1 MSDAA
6 KDASVAPND
15 ASAAAVKRTADAAEI
30 GTKSK
35 AKRTNDGDPL
45 NTLSL
50 DQRRAVLQACGQT
63 LALHAASKIKGA
75 LVSEHIRSLSL
86 SDLASTLAKLSAGL
100 NGGLVAILLHAL
112 ATPDLWL
119 YPVGTECLVFV
130 LLESP
135 CGNACMEPLM
145 YASDL
150 RVLNAKSAATGDT
163 LLHRVVERLHHRLVM
178 RMLERGVDV
187 LPNNRGYHALYA
199 PLIEAIDDVDV
210 DKMSAIITAFNCARQ
225 VRPGLFDPN
234 AVVGGETF
242 LGLLCRLPYPK
253 LLLPWLN
260 SLDCDL
266 MIAPGKMIDA
276 SMMPPDMTIE
286 DYKLLSTSVLRKTC
300 GINVFRN
307 WITKG
312 AQLRGQQMIVIGAV
326 WNGRT
331 DIIREVIRQKA
342 IFMFGAEHTKKSN
355 NLTPLEYICFSR
367 AHVCRECTHSTGN
380 RANDFKIAAL
390 IIDNL
395 PNFKDN
401 EGCDALRTAIV
412 DKQIDF
418 IKLFINRGAKTTGCP
433 GVEHP
438 LRTAMRTW
446 ADDAD
451 DEIVRLLVQHGARWS
466 WSECHHELVVA
477 SNLAGIGP
485 LRVLLE
491 GDNPPDAL
499 AGALETAC
507 TNKKIEF
514 VRLLLEHKAPCST
527 KTLRAAAESADR
539 DIVALILAQMPR
551 ALPDEIIDLVAS
563 VAAGPSKAACSHKP

>member
-1 MSDAA
+1 
-6 KDASVAPND
+6 
-15 ASAAAVKRTADAAEI
+15 
-30 GTKSK
+30 
-35 AKRTNDGDPL
+35 
-45 NTLSL
+45 
-50 DQRRAVLQACGQT
+50 
-63 LALHAASKIKGA
+63 
-75 LVSEHIRSLSL
+75 
-86 SDLASTLAKLSAGL
+86 
-100 NGGLVAILLHAL
+100 
-112 ATPDLWL
+112 
-119 YPVGTECLVFV
+119 
-130 LLESP
+130 LLESRHSET
-135 CGNACMEPLM
+135 CMDVL
-145 YASDL
+145 AHKKDL
-150 RVLNAKSAATGDT
+150 RILNAKSMTTGDT
-163 LLHRVVERLHHRLVM
+163 VLHRVVERMHCSLV
-178 RMLERGVDV
+178 RHMLRCGVDV

-199 PLIEAIDDVDV
+199 PLIEAVDDIDV
-210 DKMSAIITAFNCARQ
+210 DKMSETITAFNCARQ

-234 AVVGGETF
+234 AVIGGETF

-276 SMMPPDMTIE
+276 SMMPRDMTIE

-300 GINVFRN
+300 GINAFKN

-312 AQLRGQQMIVIGAV
+312 VQLRGQPMIVIGAV
-326 WNGRT
+326 WNGRI

-367 AHVCRECTHSTGN
+367 AHVCRECTHSPGN
-380 RANDFKIAAL
+380 RANDFEIAAL

-395 PNFKDN
+395 PNFKEN
-401 EGCDALRTAIV
+401 EGCTALRTAIV

-446 ADDAD
+446 AEDAD

-466 WSECHHELVVA
+466 WSECPHELVVA
-477 SNLAGIGP
+477 SGLAGIGP

-499 AGALETAC
+499 ADALETAC
-507 TNKKIEF
+507 KNKKIEF

-539 DIVALILAQMPR
+539 DIMALILAQMPR